1 MSLFLYNFVIFL
13 SLPFMAIRI
22 LFKSLKDS
30 DYKKNFL
37 NRFGIYKNSNNL
49 RDVVWFHAVSLGEVI
64 SSQNIVKTISRHNN
78 VVLSVTTPT
87 GLREAKKIFGLD
99 VEVVYAPWDF
109 KWFILNFFK
118 TYEPKSLILFETE
131 IWPNMISQ
139 AYNKKISIILSNGRM
154 SESSFNR
161 YKKLKFL
168 SKSVFSK
175 ITHAFVQSEAHKERF
190 NLLGINDRRI
200 SIAGSVKFDIEVNNN
215 PLRNSFEEKIFL
227 AASTHKKEDE
237 VIINAYLKLLEHFQ
251 DLKLI
256 IAPRHPERAESI
268 QKLLSDSN
276 LDSSLRKEIPQNF
289 IENKVYVIKATGLL
303 RDLYSIATL
312 AFIGGS
318 LFKEYGGHNII
329 EPASEKCPF
338 IIGPFVKNFLDI
350 VNEFKHHDACYQI
363 LNEKE
368 LLNASKTLLND
379 DELRDDMSTRA
390 AEVCIKSQGSFQKQ
404 CNTILKIIRG
414 DKIEISNSNY

>member
-99 VEVVYAPWDF
+99 VEVLYAPWDF
-109 KWFILNFFK
+109 KWFILNFIK
-118 TYEPKSLILFETE
+118 TYKPKSLILFETE

-139 AYNKKISIILSNGRM
+139 ASNKKISVILSNGRM
-154 SESSFNR
+154 SESSFDR

-190 NLLGINDRRI
+190 NLLGINDARI
-200 SIAGSVKFDIEVNNN
+200 SIVGSVKFDIEVNNN
-215 PLRNSFEEKIFL
+215 PLRNNFEEKIFL

-237 VIINAYLKLLEHFQ
+237 VIINSYLKLLEHYQ

-256 IAPRHPERAESI
+256 IVPRHPERAESI

-318 LFKEYGGHNII
+318 LFREYGGHNII

-338 IIGPFVKNFLDI
+338 IIGPFMKNFLDI
-350 VNEFKHHDACYQI
+350 VNEFKHHDACFQI

>member
-1 MSLFLYNFVIFL
+1 MSLFLYNFIIFL

-109 KWFILNFFK
+109 KRFVLNFFK

-139 AYNKKISIILSNGRM
+139 ASNKKISVILSNGRM

-190 NLLGINDRRI
+190 NLLGINDARI
-200 SIAGSVKFDIEVNNN
+200 SIVGSVKFDIEVNNN
-215 PLRNSFEEKIFL
+215 PLRNNFEENIFL

-237 VIINAYLKLLEHFQ
+237 VIINSYLKLLEHYQ

-256 IAPRHPERAESI
+256 IVPRHPERAESI

-276 LDSSLRKEIPQNF
+276 LDSSLCKEIPQNF

-318 LFKEYGGHNII
+318 LFREYGGHNII

-338 IIGPFVKNFLDI
+338 IIGPFMKNFLDI
-350 VNEFKHHDACYQI
+350 VNEFKHHDACFQI

-379 DELRDDMSTRA
+379 DELRDDISTRA
-390 AEVCIKSQGSFQKQ
+390 AEVCIKGQGSFQKQ